1 MGADRSDAIGWKV
14 GVEVET
20 IAPRGASRR
29 DLAARMGTVR
39 RFFHPQSETS
49 LVPGTPV
56 FENLTLGFEARDAEG
71 RLVGR
76 FVDDLTLQDD
86 CDKRAPAKDG
96 WYRVV
101 SDDARLLRLVA
112 LHADAERPL
121 SDVLGPFAALF
132 GVEPVASDGMWRV
145 ADVAGASLV
154 IGAPLPGERERPCE
168 IVTPPLP
175 DRHAERL
182 EALLS
187 PARALGFTAPAEGA
201 VHLHFDASR
210 LASARF
216 VRGLVHAWREEGAA
230 WRARFATN
238 PRCRRLGPPPEA
250 LVALV
255 DEPGFADRPWERA
268 RSDLAAL
275 GLQKWVDVN
284 LVNLVRG
291 TPDKY
296 TVEVRIL
303 PVSLD
308 AEPIVE
314 AIAFFADRFRRLAD

>member
-1 MGADRSDAIGWKV
+1 MAADPIGWKV

-29 DLAARMGTVR
+29 DLAARMGSVR

-56 FENLTLGFEARDAEG
+56 FENLTLGFDAHDRDG

-86 CDKRAPAKDG
+86 CDKRAAPKGG

-112 LHADAERPL
+112 RHADAERGLPE
-121 SDVLGPFAALF
+121 VLAPFAALF
-132 GVEPVASDGMWRV
+132 GVEPVAADGLWRV
-145 ADVAGASLV
+145 ADAAGASLV
-154 IGAPLPGERERPCE
+154 VGAPLPGERERPCE
-168 IVTPPLP
+168 IVTPPFV

-182 EALLS
+182 EALLG

-201 VHLHFDASR
+201 VHLHFDAAP
-210 LASARF
+210 LTSARF
-216 VRGLVHAWREEGAA
+216 VRALVRAWRDEGAS
-230 WRARFATN
+230 WRERFGTN
-238 PRCRRLGPPPEA
+238 PRCRRLGPPPDA

-255 DEPGFADRPWERA
+255 ETPGFADRPWDRA
-268 RSDLAAL
+268 RADLAAV
-275 GLQKWVDVN
+275 GLTKWVDVN

-291 TPDKY
+291 TPDKH

-303 PVSLD
+303 PVSLHPERIVD
-308 AEPIVE
+308 AM
-314 AIAFFADRFRRLAD
+314 AYFAERFRAFAA